1 MTNTNW
7 RIEYGYNSV
16 KDNPCKPNCPN
27 RSAEC
32 RLFCEC
38 FKVYEEKRRIEEAER
53 NKRRDAAMDFSNY
66 KYTIASRIRKR
77 KHL

>member
-1 MTNTNW
+1 MANTNW
-7 RIEYGYNSV
+7 RMEYGYNGV

-32 RLFCEC
+32 RLFCER
-38 FKVYEEKRRIEEAER
+38 FKAYEEKRRIENAAR
-53 NKRRDAAMDFSNY
+53 NKQRDAAMDFSNY
-66 KYTIASRIRKR
+66 KYTITSRIRKY